1 VSSHPEAGRLAE
13 SVFTDEDLRRI
24 DQRIAELERKTQASA
39 VGAPMRA
46 AFEEEIEY
54 RRGLRGRI
62 APRVP
67 PT

>member
-1 VSSHPEAGRLAE
+1 VSSHPEADRLAE
-13 SVFTDEDLRRI
+13 SAFTGEDL
-24 DQRIAELERKTQASA
+24 QRIAELERKTQACA

-54 RRGLRGRI
+54 WRGLRGRI
-62 APRVP
+62 APRIP